1 MDNQQQDNGFIRG
14 MFFKRPHQNSPEWV
28 KGSVSI
34 KVEEFKAWFKLNMDQ
49 EWINIDLLESKGGK
63 LYFKLNTFEK
73 TKVEEGEA
81 HPADIIPF

>member
-1 MDNQQQDNGFIRG
+1 MENNNDLVNG
-14 MFFKRPHQNSPEWV
+14 MYFKRPHQNSPEWV

-34 KVEEFKAWFKLNMDQ
+34 KTADFKEWFKLNMDK

-63 LYFKLNTFEK
+63 FYFKKNTFEK